1 MSAAA
6 AIAEAIV
13 GGLTAAGKL
22 LASERE
28 ENLRTALAS
37 MHGPLPD
44 LALTYREE
52 IAKREQIEAL
62 KAALKPKTKTEPEDD
77 GA

>member
-28 ENLRTALAS
+28 ENIKTALAS

-44 LALTYREE
+44 LARDYREAMAE
-52 IAKREQIEAL
+52 RVSELA
-62 KAALKPKTKTEPEDD
+62 EDD